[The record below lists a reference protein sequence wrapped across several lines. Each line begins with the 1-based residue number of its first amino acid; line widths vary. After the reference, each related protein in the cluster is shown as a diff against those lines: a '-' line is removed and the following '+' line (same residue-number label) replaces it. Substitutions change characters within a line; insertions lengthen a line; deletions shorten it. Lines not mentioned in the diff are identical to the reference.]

1 MVIAIMPA
9 PTTHSARYDAYVV
22 NGAGHI
28 IGVEPI
34 ISASEQDALSGA
46 RQRLLMHAKCLCIEL
61 WDEQRCI
68 AVVER
73 D

>member
-1 MVIAIMPA
+1 MMSAPA
-9 PTTHSARYDAYVV
+9 TLSARYDAYVI

-34 ISASEQDALSGA
+34 MSASEQDALSEA
-46 RQRLLMHAKCLCIEL
+46 RQRLLRHAKCLCIEL
-61 WDEQRCI
+61 WNEQRCI